1 MKNRIIIGT
10 RGSKL
15 AEAQADWVA
24 EELGRFYKKEILIK
38 KIKTK
43 GDTIG
48 SVWEKGFFVKEIEEE
63 LLREEIDI
71 AVHSMKDL
79 PTDLPLG
86 LMIGAVPKR
95 IESRD
100 VLVSKGNLKLDELPS
115 KSLIGTSSLR
125 RKAQILAYRP
135 DLCLQDLRG
144 NLDTRLKRLEEG
156 HLWAIVVAG
165 AGLIRMG
172 WQDRISQVIGTDI
185 ILPAAGQGALAIE
198 IRVDD
203 RKTKELVEGLNDK
216 DSHVCISAERSFL
229 KTLGGGCQ
237 VPIGVLAELFDDDIE
252 ISGMTVDGE
261 RITRSKIRG
270 ERLQAIQ
277 LGERLAKRLMGVE
290 K

>member
-172 WQDRISQVIGTDI
+172 WQDRISQVIGADI